1 MLRATSVEIEDGP
14 VDGQEIHVQGV
25 ISGYVSTAKFVVAGR
40 TIDASAA
47 EFGDGKAGDLRD
59 GRVVDVEGRLY
70 GGVVRAKHVE
80 FK

>member
-1 MLRATSVEIEDGP
+1 MLRATTVEIEDAP
-14 VDGQEIHVQGV
+14 ANGQEIHVQGV
-25 ISGYVSTAKFVVAGR
+25 ISGYVSAARFVVAGR

-47 EFGDGKAGDLRD
+47 EFGDGKATDLRD

-70 GGVVRAKHVE
+70 DGVVRAKHVE